1 MSPKL
6 PTGVMKTI
14 QHSIIFS
21 LICFCVSKTA
31 GADPSTFEIKNAQDF
46 QKAMHEL
53 SNWGRWGK
61 EDQLGA
67 LNLVTPEKRKAA
79 LALATEGISVSL
91 ARDVEKEK
99 ADDNGSPF
107 VHTMDR
113 TGTNNTGY
121 SCADTFKV
129 SYHGMAH
136 THIDSLCHMF
146 YEGQMYNGFS
156 QTAVTSAGAQ
166 KLGIRNLKQGIITRG
181 ILIDIPWLRGV
192 PYLEPGSPIYPEE
205 LDRWEKKTGLNVSPG
220 DVVLI
225 YTGRWARRAAAGPL
239 SGKFAGLHANCAS
252 WLKTRGVA
260 VLGSDAASDV
270 LPSGV
275 GGVTMPIHQLSLIAM
290 GIWILD
296 NCDLEAV
303 SAAAKQRQRWEFL
316 LLVSPLAVEGG
327 TGSPANPLAVF

>member
-1 MSPKL
+1 
-6 PTGVMKTI
+6 MKSI
-14 QHSIIFS
+14 QSTVIFS
-21 LICFCVSKTA
+21 LLFLCISETR
-31 GADPSTFEIKNAQDF
+31 GADPSNFEIKNAQDF
-46 QKAMHEL
+46 QKAMREL

-61 EDQLGA
+61 EDQLGT

-79 LALATEGISVSL
+79 LALVKEGISVSL
-91 ARDVEKEK
+91 ARDVEKQK

-113 TGTNNTGY
+113 TGTNNTGFF
-121 SCADTFKV
+121 CADTFKV

-156 QTAVTSAGAQ
+156 QAAVTSAGAQ
-166 KLGIRNLKQGIITRG
+166 KLAIRNLKEGIITRG
-181 ILIDIPWLRGV
+181 VLIDIPWLRGV
-192 PYLEPGSPIYPEE
+192 PYLEPGSPIHPEE
-205 LDRWEKKTGLNVSPG
+205 LDQWEKRTGLKVSPG

-225 YTGRWARRAAAGPL
+225 YTGRWARRAAVGPW

-252 WLKTRGVA
+252 WLKSRGVS

-275 GGVTMPIHQLSLIAM
+275 EGVAMPIHQLSLIAM
-290 GIWILD
+290 GTWILD

-303 SAAAKQRQRWEFL
+303 SAASKQRQRWQFL
-316 LLVSPLAVEGG
+316 LVVSPLAVEGG
-327 TGSPANPLAVF
+327 TGSPVNPLAVF